1 MRVLQLTVSLYC
13 YDGGGVV
20 VYYFKEPYKSTKC
33 YSRHVYITFSLKNS
47 PRKKCAEYLNVLKIS
62 VRPVIIL
69 GIPEEKIFLI
79 NAPDVEVQILNC
91 DMKIL

>member
-1 MRVLQLTVSLYC
+1 MASGRGSKNANYPNLQSVTQSTFISLYN
-13 YDGGGVV
+13 
-20 VYYFKEPYKSTKC
+20 K
-33 YSRHVYITFSLKNS
+33 KNS

-79 NAPDVEVQILNC
+79 NAPDVEVKIPEYN
-91 DMKIL
+91 MKIS